1 MQRHLNYAIID
12 EVDSVLID
20 EARTPLIISGSGDK
34 STDLYK
40 VADAFA
46 KSLKPEDYDRDE
58 KEKAATLTASGIA
71 KAEKFFSLDNL
82 ADADNMD
89 VMHNIGQALHA
100 NVLMTKDVDYIV
112 KDGEIIIID
121 EFTGRQMPGRRYSN
135 GLHQAIEAKEHVT
148 VNRESRTMATITFQN
163 YFRMFNKLSGMT
175 GTAKTEE
182 EEFNT
187 IYNLNVVTIPTN
199 KPMIRRDL
207 NDVVYKSEEG
217 KFRAVTQEV
226 KRRHVTGQPVLIG
239 TISIEKSEILS
250 SSPVTV

>member
-1 MQRHLNYAIID
+1 
-12 EVDSVLID
+12 
-20 EARTPLIISGSGDK
+20 
-34 STDLYK
+34 
-40 VADAFA
+40 
-46 KSLKPEDYDRDE
+46 
-58 KEKAATLTASGIA
+58 
-71 KAEKFFSLDNL
+71 
-82 ADADNMD
+82 
-89 VMHNIGQALHA
+89 
-100 NVLMTKDVDYIV
+100 
-112 KDGEIIIID
+112 
-121 EFTGRQMPGRRYSN
+121 MPGRRYSN

-182 EEFNT
+182 EEFST

-250 SSPVTV
+250 KYLKREGIKHNVLNAKYLEKEAEIIAKAGQRGAVTISSLDRKSVV